1 MFYDS
6 KLILHDCYKCQPAP
20 VYMIEGTSAMLCKRI
35 GQALHNKY
43 DPINSDSVYQYS
55 FMDFISGPYP
65 YSHKD
70 EIDPVRPYVN
80 PIDKVVHRS
89 ATATSKILD
98 IANQLAYD
106 GLDRVILD
114 TNFFRC
120 IIDALAIGTDNI
132 EWIFSLNKYPLC
144 AIIPTAIFYVTGDHH
159 NDDSDIMEK
168 IRGWY
173 AAYIAEMKS
182 HTNVIYINA
191 DNPDDQILEEIDHEI
206 NRIEGRYK
214 NE

>member
-1 MFYDS
+1 MTRAAP
-6 KLILHDCYKCQPAP
+6 PA
-20 VYMIEGTSAMLCKRI
+20 A
-35 GQALHNKY
+35 
-43 DPINSDSVYQYS
+43 D
-55 FMDFISGPYP
+55 
-65 YSHKD
+65 
-70 EIDPVRPYVN
+70 
-80 PIDKVVHRS
+80 RS
-89 ATATSKILD
+89 ES
-98 IANQLAYD
+98 
-106 GLDRVILD
+106 
-114 TNFFRC
+114 
-120 IIDALAIGTDNI
+120 
-132 EWIFSLNKYPLC
+132 
-144 AIIPTAIFYVTGDHH
+144 TAIFYVTGDHH